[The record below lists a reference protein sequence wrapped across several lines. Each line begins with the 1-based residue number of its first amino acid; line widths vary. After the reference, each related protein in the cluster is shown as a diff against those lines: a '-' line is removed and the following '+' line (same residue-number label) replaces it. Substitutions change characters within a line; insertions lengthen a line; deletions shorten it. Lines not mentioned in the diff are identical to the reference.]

1 MATVTIRN
9 LSDEAHRAL
18 KVRAAQHDHSTEAEM
33 RAILEAAVRPARR
46 LRLGTALS
54 EMSRKI
60 GLTNADVEALDQARA
75 GAPHRMAH
83 SITVPAET
91 DSSA

>member
-1 MATVTIRN
+1 MAAVTIRN

-18 KVRAAQHDHSTEAEM
+18 KVRAAQHKRSAEAEM
-33 RAILEAAVRPARR
+33 RAILEAAVRPEGR

-60 GLTNADVEALDQARA
+60 GLTNAHVEALGSAGDAR
-75 GAPHRMAH
+75 
-83 SITVPAET
+83 PAEPMRLE
-91 DSSA
+91 